1 MSIALAEREVMT
13 EQLADAQP
21 AVSINV
27 VKITNPLWVGAL
39 SKVLL
44 DFCSKIKVPSISY
57 ETLYAY
63 FCNTVQ
69 FGGERAEFWVAFN
82 GQEAMA
88 FAHFYAKGLPHR
100 GIVSCDFNLDNTEG
114 IRLNEIQQSLFKNDD
129 TLDTILRINVKSKLV
144 TNGIIK
150 VDKVKFLGKN
160 TYISKYNKRSYF
172 GKCSTC
178 SCL

>member
-1 MSIALAEREVMT
+1 MT
-13 EQLADAQP
+13 PKLTLVDEKTPVTEPIPETTL
-21 AVSINV
+21 

-69 FGGERAEFWVAFN
+69 YGGERAEFWVAFN

-100 GIVSCDFNLDNTEG
+100 GIVSCDFIHSWNRMSEPISLLFDKYIEFGIKNNAPLYEGDAINETIFRVFRKVAYKKGYDLTKTELCNFVG
-114 IRLNEIQQSLFKNDD
+114 RRKP
-129 TLDTILRINVKSKLV
+129 
-144 TNGIIK
+144 
-150 VDKVKFLGKN
+150 
-160 TYISKYNKRSYF
+160 
-172 GKCSTC
+172 
-178 SCL
+178 

>member
-13 EQLADAQP
+13 EQLVDAQP
-21 AVSINV
+21 SVSINV

-100 GIVSCDFNLDNTEG
+100 GIVSCDFIHSWNRMSEPISLLFDKYIEFGIKNNAPLYEGDAINETIFRVFRKVAYKKGYDLTKTELCNFVG
-114 IRLNEIQQSLFKNDD
+114 RRKQ
-129 TLDTILRINVKSKLV
+129 
-144 TNGIIK
+144 
-150 VDKVKFLGKN
+150 
-160 TYISKYNKRSYF
+160 
-172 GKCSTC
+172 
-178 SCL
+178 